1 MKKLYRS
8 RRDRKISGVVG
19 GLAEYFEIDSSLLR
33 LIMILLL
40 FFTGIFPILITY
52 IIAWAIIPEET
63 EESVTAE
70 QSQVNG

>member
-8 RRDRKISGVVG
+8 RKDRKISGVIG
-19 GLAEYFEIDSSLLR
+19 GLAAYFEIDASLLR

-52 IIAWAIIPEET
+52 IIAWVIIPEEA
-63 EESVTAE
+63 EESITAE
-70 QSQVNG
+70 QTRANG